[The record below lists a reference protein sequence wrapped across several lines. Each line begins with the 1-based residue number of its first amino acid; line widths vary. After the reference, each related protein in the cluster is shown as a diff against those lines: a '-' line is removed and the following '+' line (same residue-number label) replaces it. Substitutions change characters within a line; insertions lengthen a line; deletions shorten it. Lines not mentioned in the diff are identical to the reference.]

1 MLAQREGS
9 QAVAEAVVLCRPEVI
24 AAYPISPQTHIVER
38 LSRMVKRGD
47 AGRCQYLNVESEFGA
62 LGVLIGASAA
72 GARTYTATTSH
83 GLLFMAEA
91 VYNAAGL
98 GFPIVMTIANR
109 AVGAPINIWN
119 DHSDS
124 MALRDAGW
132 IQLYAETCQEAAD
145 LHLQAFRLAEELSC
159 PVMVC
164 MDGYILT
171 HAYEPI
177 DLPDQSEVDSFLPP
191 FSPVQVLDP
200 SDPIS
205 IGAMVG
211 PEAFTEVKYL
221 AHRQHLRA
229 LTLVPDIADS
239 FEQQFHRESGGL
251 YRTYRMTDADTVII
265 ALGSVIGTIKDTVD
279 ELRDEG
285 IAIGCL
291 KIGCYRPFPAM
302 QLRTALKGV
311 TRVIVVEKDLAV
323 GIGGIVSAD
332 VRMALNGLPIPVHT
346 VIAGLGGRSIS
357 AKSLK
362 QMVRDARA
370 ERLSEP
376 YFLDLNMRAV
386 DEELARRHE
395 ERRAGPL
402 AEQLIRAV
410 KAIGTKVV

>member
-1 MLAQREGS
+1 
-9 QAVAEAVVLCRPEVI
+9 
-24 AAYPISPQTHIVER
+24 
-38 LSRMVKRGD
+38 
-47 AGRCQYLNVESEFGA
+47 
-62 LGVLIGASAA
+62 
-72 GARTYTATTSH
+72 
-83 GLLFMAEA
+83 
-91 VYNAAGL
+91 
-98 GFPIVMTIANR
+98 
-109 AVGAPINIWN
+109 
-119 DHSDS
+119 
-124 MALRDAGW
+124 
-132 IQLYAETCQEAAD
+132 
-145 LHLQAFRLAEELSC
+145 
-159 PVMVC
+159 
-164 MDGYILT
+164 
-171 HAYEPI
+171 
-177 DLPDQSEVDSFLPP
+177 
-191 FSPVQVLDP
+191 VLDP

-229 LTLVPDIADS
+229 LALVPDIADS
-239 FEQQFHRESGGL
+239 FQQQFQRESGGL
-251 YRTYRMTDADTVII
+251 YGAYRMTNADTVLI
-265 ALGSVIGTIKDTVD
+265 ALGSVIGTIKDTVE

-302 QLRTALKGV
+302 QLRTALEGV

-357 AKSLK
+357 AESLK
-362 QMVRDARA
+362 HMIRDARA

-376 YFLDLNMRAV
+376 YFLDLNMRVV
-386 DEELARRHE
+386 DEELARRQE
-395 ERRAGPL
+395 QRQAGPL

>member
-38 LSRMVKRGD
+38 LSRMVKQGD

-62 LGVLIGASAA
+62 LSVLIGASAA
-72 GARTYTATTSH
+72 GARTYTATTSQ

-98 GFPIVMTIANR
+98 GLPIVMTIANR

-132 IQLYAETCQEAAD
+132 IQLYAETNQEAAD
-145 LHLQAFRLAEELSC
+145 LHIQAFRLAEELSC

-171 HAYEPI
+171 HAYEPV
-177 DLPDQSEVDSFLPP
+177 DLPDQSAVDSFLPP

-200 SDPIS
+200 NDPIS

-229 LTLVPDIADS
+229 LTLLPDIAGA
-239 FEQQFHRESGGL
+239 FEQQFHRRSGGL
-251 YRTYRMTDADTVII
+251 YSAYRMTDADTVVI

-302 QLRTALKGV
+302 QLRAALEGV

-357 AKSLK
+357 AESLK
-362 QMVRDARA
+362 HMVRDARA

-376 YFLDLNMRAV
+376 YFLDLNMRVV
-386 DEELARRHE
+386 DKELARRQE
-395 ERRAGPL
+395 QRQAGPL

>member
-1 MLAQREGS
+1 MRAQIEGS

-38 LSRMVKRGD
+38 LSRMVKQGD

-62 LGVLIGASAA
+62 LSVLIGASAA
-72 GARTYTATTSH
+72 GARTYTATTSQ

-98 GFPIVMTIANR
+98 GLPIVMTIANR

-132 IQLYAETCQEAAD
+132 IQLYAETGQEAAD
-145 LHLQAFRLAEELSC
+145 LHIQAFRLAEELSC

-177 DLPDQSEVDSFLPP
+177 DLPDQASVDAFLPP

-200 SDPIS
+200 NDPIS

-221 AHRQHLRA
+221 AHQQHLRA

-239 FEQQFHRESGGL
+239 FEQQFHRGSGGL
-251 YRTYRMTDADTVII
+251 YRAYRMADADTVVI
-265 ALGSVIGTIKDTVD
+265 ALGSVIGTIKDAVD

-285 IAIGCL
+285 IAAGCV
-291 KIGCYRPFPAM
+291 KIGCYRPFPTM

-311 TRVIVVEKDLAV
+311 SRVIVVEKDLAV

-346 VIAGLGGRSIS
+346 IIAGLGGRSIP
-357 AKSLK
+357 AESLK

-395 ERRAGPL
+395 QRRAGPL
-402 AEQLIRAV
+402 AEQLIRTMN
-410 KAIGTKVV
+410 AIGSKVS

>member
-1 MLAQREGS
+1 MRAQIEGS
-9 QAVAEAVVLCRPEVI
+9 QAVAQTVVLCRPEVI

-38 LSRMVKRGD
+38 LSRMVKQGD
-47 AGRCQYLNVESEFGA
+47 VGRCQYLNVESEFGA
-62 LGVLIGASAA
+62 LSVLIGASAA
-72 GARTYTATTSH
+72 GARTYTATTSQ

-98 GFPIVMTIANR
+98 GLPIVMTIANR

-124 MALRDAGW
+124 MAFRDAGW
-132 IQLYAETCQEAAD
+132 IQLYAETNQEAAD
-145 LHLQAFRLAEELSC
+145 LHIQGFRLAEELSC

-177 DLPDQSEVDSFLPP
+177 DLPDQSVVDAFLPA

-200 SDPIS
+200 SEPIS

-221 AHRQHLRA
+221 AHLQHLRA
-229 LTLVPDIADS
+229 LTLVPEIAGA
-239 FEQQFHRESGGL
+239 FEQQFGRNSGGL
-251 YRTYRMTDADTVII
+251 CSAYRMTEADTAVV
-265 ALGSVIGTIKDTVD
+265 ALGSVVGTIKDAVD

-285 IAIGCL
+285 IAVGCM
-291 KIGCYRPFPAM
+291 KIGCYRPFPAV
-302 QLRTALKGV
+302 QLREALEGCG
-311 TRVIVVEKDLAV
+311 RVVVVEKDLSV
-323 GIGGIVSAD
+323 GMGGIVSAD

-357 AKSLK
+357 TASLK

-376 YFLDLNMRAV
+376 HFLDLNTGVV
-386 DEELARRHE
+386 DDALAYRQE

-410 KAIGTKVV
+410 NAIGTKVV

>member
-38 LSRMVKRGD
+38 LSRMVKRGEV
-47 AGRCQYLNVESEFGA
+47 GRCQYVNVESEFGA
-62 LGVLIGASAA
+62 LSVLIGASAA
-72 GARTYTATTSH
+72 GARTYTATTSQ

-98 GFPIVMTIANR
+98 GLPIVMTIANR

-132 IQLYAETCQEAAD
+132 IQLYAETNQEAAD
-145 LHLQAFRLAEELSC
+145 LHIQAFRLAEELSC

-229 LTLVPDIADS
+229 LTLVPEIADS
-239 FEQQFHRESGGL
+239 FQQQFQRESGGL
-251 YRTYRMTDADTVII
+251 YGAYRMTNADTVVI

-291 KIGCYRPFPAM
+291 KVGCYRPFPAM
-302 QLRTALKGV
+302 QLRTALEGV

-357 AKSLK
+357 AESLK
-362 QMVRDARA
+362 HMVRDARA

-376 YFLDLNMRAV
+376 YFLDLNMRVV
-386 DEELARRHE
+386 DEELARRQE
-395 ERRAGPL
+395 QRQAGPL